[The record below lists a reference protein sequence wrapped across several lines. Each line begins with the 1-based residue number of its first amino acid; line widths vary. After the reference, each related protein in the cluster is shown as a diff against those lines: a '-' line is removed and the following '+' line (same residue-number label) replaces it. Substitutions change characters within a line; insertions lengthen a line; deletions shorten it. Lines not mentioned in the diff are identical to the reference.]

1 MLQLCGEIL
10 LVVLAF
16 QAYRLVRLATEGDR
30 TSALRHGE
38 LILRWE
44 HRVGL
49 AWEHGVQSVTLGHGA
64 LVDVANAWYTWAFWP
79 VVTGMMFALYLLRP
93 TLYRRYR
100 NAVLL
105 SGAIGLVVFA
115 LFPVAPPR
123 MLGGYVDTVHVF
135 SSTGGLAHPTG
146 FTNEY
151 AAMPSFHVGW
161 LVLVG
166 VVTMPVIN
174 HRALR
179 PLLLIPAGVMFL
191 VVMATANHF
200 VLDGLAGAGVA
211 LFSLAVADRLAEL
224 GVRRRLRAL
233 ARWGGATAGVL
244 VLMTGRAGY
253 TYREALGPTRQGSR
267 QGRSA
272 VCPTSVRNSERL
284 TGDAVERGAA

>member
-1 MLQLCGEIL
+1 MLHLWGEIL

-30 TSALRHGE
+30 ASALRHGE

-44 HRVGL
+44 HRVGF
-49 AWEHGVQSVTLGHGA
+49 AWEHGVQSVTLRHAA
-64 LVDVANAWYTWAFWP
+64 LIDAANTWYTWAFWP
-79 VVTGMMFALYLLRP
+79 VVIGMMFVLYVLRP
-93 TLYRRYR
+93 ALYRRYR

-123 MLGGYVDTVHVF
+123 MLGGFVDTVHVF

-166 VVTMPVIN
+166 VVTMPAI
-174 HRALR
+174 HRRALR
-179 PLLLIPAGVMFL
+179 PLLLFPAAVMLL

-211 LFSLAVADRLAEL
+211 LFSLAAADRLTEL
-224 GVRRRLRAL
+224 GMRRCLRVV
-233 ARWGGATAGVL
+233 ARWGGVTAGDL
-244 VLMTGRAGY
+244 VLMSGRAGQA
-253 TYREALGPTRQGSR
+253 YRDALGPTRQRTR

-272 VCPTSVRNSERL
+272 QSPTSARKNEQSR
-284 TGDAVERGAA
+284 GDAAERGAA